1 MQDSALQKDLQ
12 YQKLGLPN
20 NNLVHVANRWLFSRG
35 AKVNWVTWE
44 KPGQLESRE
53 RWGSLEKKGREGP
66 SDQW

>member
-20 NNLVHVANRWLFSRG
+20 INLFHVANHWLFSRG
-35 AKVNWVTWE
+35 AKVNRVTWE
-44 KPGQLESRE
+44 KLGQLESRE